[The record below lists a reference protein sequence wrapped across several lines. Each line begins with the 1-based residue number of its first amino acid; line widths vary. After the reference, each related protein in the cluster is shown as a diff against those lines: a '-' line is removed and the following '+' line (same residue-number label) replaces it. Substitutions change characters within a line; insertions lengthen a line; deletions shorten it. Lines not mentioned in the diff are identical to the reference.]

1 MEKVTGF
8 KDIAMESLTTMW
20 LEISAIFPNLIGT
33 FFVLLI
39 GFFVTKLI
47 VKIIKKVLKLAKVN
61 KLDEKINEIEI
72 VEGKNLNF
80 DTVKVVSG
88 FVKWLMYIML
98 IIMASDIMGLKIIS
112 EQIADLLAYLPKL
125 LTALVIFMIGLL
137 FANFVK
143 NGLKS
148 LFESMDL
155 SGGKMISQVVFFLL
169 LTFISITALNQAG
182 IDTEIITN
190 NINMIIAAFLLAF
203 AIAFGLGARE
213 VVGKL
218 LKAFY
223 ARKTYEVGQE
233 IVFNNETYTIDSVE
247 NISIILKNSNGKL
260 IVPIDEIVENQVQMQ
275 DQL

>member
-8 KDIAMESLTTMW
+8 KDIAMESLSSMW
-20 LEISAIFPNLIGT
+20 LEVSAIFPNLIGT

-39 GFFVTKLI
+39 GFFITKLI
-47 VKIIKKVLKLAKVN
+47 VKIIKKVLKLAKVS

-72 VEGKNLNF
+72 VEGKSLNF

-112 EQIADLLAYLPKL
+112 EQIAELLAYIPKL
-125 LTALVIFMIGLL
+125 LTALIVFMIGLL

-182 IDTEIITN
+182 IC
-190 NINMIIAAFLLAF
+190 LL
-203 AIAFGLGARE
+203 
-213 VVGKL
+213 
-218 LKAFY
+218 
-223 ARKTYEVGQE
+223 
-233 IVFNNETYTIDSVE
+233 YTSPSPRDLST
-247 NISIILKNSNGKL
+247 SRMPSSA
-260 IVPIDEIVENQVQMQ
+260 
-275 DQL
+275 

>member
-1 MEKVTGF
+1 MENLNGF
-8 KDIAMESLTTMW
+8 KQTAMDSLTTMW
-20 LEISAIFPNLIGT
+20 LEISKIFPNIIGT
-33 FFVLLI
+33 LFVLII
-39 GFFVTKLI
+39 GFFITKLV

-80 DTVKVVSG
+80 DTVKFVST

-98 IIMASDIMGLKIIS
+98 IIMASDIMNLTIIS
-112 EQIADLLAYLPKL
+112 VQIGELFAYLPKL
-125 LTALVIFMIGLL
+125 FTALVIFILGLL

-169 LTFISITALNQAG
+169 LTFISVTALNQAG

-218 LKAFY
+218 LKTFY
-223 ARKTYEVGQE
+223 ARKTFEIGQS
-233 IVFNNETYTIDSVE
+233 IIFQNEGYTVESVE
-247 NISIILKNSNGKL
+247 NISVILKNYKGKL
-260 IVPIDEIVENQVQMQ
+260 IVPINDLVENQVQVQ

>member
-1 MEKVTGF
+1 MDKVSEF
-8 KDIAMESLTTMW
+8 SEVAMKSLTNIW
-20 LEISAIFPNLIGT
+20 LEITNIFPNIIGAFIVLI
-33 FFVLLI
+33 I
-39 GFFVTKLI
+39 GWIITKLV
-47 VKIIKKVLKLAKVN
+47 VKLIKKVLKLVKAN

-72 VEGKNLNF
+72 VEGKQLNF
-80 DTVKVVSG
+80 DTVKVVSKV
-88 FVKWLMYIML
+88 VKYLMYMIL
-98 IIMASDIMGLKIIS
+98 LVTASDIMGLDIITK
-112 EQIADLLAYLPKL
+112 QISDLISYLPKL
-125 LTALVIFMIGLL
+125 FSALIVFIVGLL

-155 SGGKMISQVVFFLL
+155 SGGKMISQVVFFLM

-218 LKAFY
+218 LKTFY
-223 ARKTYEVGQE
+223 ARKTFEIGQNITFQGE
-233 IVFNNETYTIDSVE
+233 NYTVESVE
-247 NISIILKNSNGKL
+247 NISVILKNSKGKL
-260 IVPIDEIVENQVQMQ
+260 IVPINDLVENQVHMQ
-275 DQL
+275 D

>member
-1 MEKVTGF
+1 MEKVSGF
-8 KDIAMESLTTMW
+8 KNIAMESLSTMW

-33 FFVLLI
+33 FFVLII
-39 GFFVTKLI
+39 GFFFTKLI
-47 VKIIKKVLKLAKVN
+47 VKIIKKVLKLTKVS

-80 DTVKVVSG
+80 DTVKVVSS
-88 FVKWLMYIML
+88 FVKWLMYIIL

-112 EQIADLLAYLPKL
+112 EQISDLLAYLPKL

-148 LFESMDL
+148 LFESMDM
-155 SGGKMISQVVFFLL
+155 SGGKLISQTVFFLL

-190 NINMIIAAFLLAF
+190 NINTIIAAFLLAF
-203 AIAFGLGARE
+203 AIAFGFGARE
-213 VVGKL
+213 VVSRL

-223 ARKTYEVGQE
+223 VRKTFEIGQN
-233 IVFNNETYTIDSVE
+233 IVFNNEEYTVDSVE
-247 NISIILKNSNGKL
+247 NISVILKNLKGKL
-260 IVPIDEIVENQVQMQ
+260 VVPIDDLVENQVQMQ
-275 DQL
+275 D

>member
-1 MEKVTGF
+1 MEKVTEF
-8 KDIAMESLTTMW
+8 KDVMMQSLTSMW
-20 LEISAIFPNLIGT
+20 FEITNVFPNIIGALVVFIIGWLI
-33 FFVLLI
+33 
-39 GFFVTKLI
+39 TKVV

-61 KLDEKINEIEI
+61 KLDAKLNDIEI
-72 VEGKNLNF
+72 VEGKKLNF
-80 DTVKVVSG
+80 DTVKVVSN
-88 FVKWLMYIML
+88 FVKWLMYIVLL
-98 IIMASDIMGLKIIS
+98 ITASDIMGLEIIS
-112 EQIADLLAYLPKL
+112 TQISSLLSYLPKL
-125 LTALVIFMIGLL
+125 FAALIVFILGLL

-169 LTFISITALNQAG
+169 LTFISVTALNQAG

-190 NINMIIAAFLLAF
+190 NINMIIAAFLIAF

-218 LKAFY
+218 LKTFY
-223 ARKTYEVGQE
+223 ARKTFEVGQS
-233 IVFNNETYTIDSVE
+233 IIFNNESYTVESIE
-247 NISIILKNSNGKL
+247 NISVILKNSKGKL
-260 IVPIDEIVENQVQMQ
+260 IVPINDLVENQVQMQ

>member
-1 MEKVTGF
+1 MEKVSGF

-20 LEISAIFPNLIGT
+20 LEISKIFPNIIGAL
-33 FFVLLI
+33 FVLII
-39 GFFVTKLI
+39 GFFMTKLI
-47 VKIIKKVLKLAKVN
+47 VKIIKKVLKLAKVS

-80 DTVKVVSG
+80 DTIKVVSS
-88 FVKWLMYIML
+88 FIKWLMYIML
-98 IIMASDIMGLKIIS
+98 IIIASDIMNLKIIS
-112 EQIADLLAYLPKL
+112 EQIGELLSYLPKL

-148 LFESMDL
+148 LFESMDM
-155 SGGKMISQVVFFLL
+155 SGGKAISQVVFFLL
-169 LTFISITALNQAG
+169 LIFITITALNQAG
-182 IDTEIITN
+182 IDTEIISN

-213 VVGKL
+213 IVGKL
-218 LKAFY
+218 LKTFY

-233 IVFNNETYTIDSVE
+233 ITFNDESYIIDTVQS
-247 NISIILKNSNGKL
+247 ISIILKNSKGKL
-260 IVPIDEIVENQVQMQ
+260 IVPIDDLIENQVQMQ

>member
-8 KDIAMESLTTMW
+8 KDIAMESLSSMW

-47 VKIIKKVLKLAKVN
+47 VKVIKKVLKLAKVN

-80 DTVKVVSG
+80 DTIKVVSS

-112 EQIADLLAYLPKL
+112 EQIAELLAYLPKL

-218 LKAFY
+218 MKAFY
-223 ARKTYEVGQE
+223 ARKTFEIGQE
-233 IVFNNETYTIDSVE
+233 IIFNNENYTIEAVE
-247 NISIILKNSNGKL
+247 NISIILKNHKGKL

>member
-1 MEKVTGF
+1 MDKVTEF
-8 KDIAMESLTTMW
+8 KDVAMQSLTSMW
-20 LEISAIFPNLIGT
+20 LEITKIFPNIIGALVVLI
-33 FFVLLI
+33 I
-39 GFFVTKLI
+39 GWLVTKLI
-47 VKIIKKVLKLAKVN
+47 VKIIKKVLKLAKAH
-61 KLDEKINEIEI
+61 KLDEKLNTIEI

-80 DTVKVVSG
+80 DTIKVVSK
-88 FVKWLMYIML
+88 FVKWVMYIVL
-98 IIMASDIMGLKIIS
+98 LTTASDIMGLEIIS
-112 EQIADLLAYLPKL
+112 NQISNLLGYLPKL
-125 LTALVIFMIGLL
+125 FAALVIFILGLL

-218 LKAFY
+218 LKMFY
-223 ARKTYEVGQE
+223 ARKIYEVGQR
-233 IVFNNETYTIDSVE
+233 IVFNNKEYTVDAVE
-247 NISIILKNSNGKL
+247 NISIILADDKGK
-260 IVPIDEIVENQVQMQ
+260 IVVPINDIIESQVQMQ
-275 DQL
+275 N

>member
-1 MEKVTGF
+1 MDKVTEF
-8 KDIAMESLTTMW
+8 KDVAMQSLTSMW
-20 LEISAIFPNLIGT
+20 LEITKIFPNIIGALVVLI
-33 FFVLLI
+33 I
-39 GFFVTKLI
+39 GWLVTKLI
-47 VKIIKKVLKLAKVN
+47 VKIIKKVLKLAKAH
-61 KLDEKINEIEI
+61 KLDEKLNTIEI

-80 DTVKVVSG
+80 DTIKVVSK
-88 FVKWLMYIML
+88 FVKWVMYIVL
-98 IIMASDIMGLKIIS
+98 LTTASDIMGLEIIS
-112 EQIADLLAYLPKL
+112 NQISNLLGYLPKL
-125 LTALVIFMIGLL
+125 FAALVIFILGLL

-218 LKAFY
+218 LKMFY
-223 ARKTYEVGQE
+223 ARKIYEVGQRV
-233 IVFNNETYTIDSVE
+233 VFNDKEYTVDAVE
-247 NISIILKNSNGKL
+247 NISIILADDKGK
-260 IVPIDEIVENQVQMQ
+260 IVVPINDIIESQVQMQ
-275 DQL
+275 N

>member
-1 MEKVTGF
+1 MDKVSEF
-8 KDIAMESLTTMW
+8 SEVAMKSLTNIW
-20 LEISAIFPNLIGT
+20 FEITNIFPNIIGAFIVLI
-33 FFVLLI
+33 I
-39 GFFVTKLI
+39 GWIITKLV
-47 VKIIKKVLKLAKVN
+47 VKLIKKVLKLVKAN

-72 VEGKNLNF
+72 IEGKQLNF
-80 DTVKVVSG
+80 DTVKVVSKV
-88 FVKWLMYIML
+88 VKYLMYMIL
-98 IIMASDIMGLKIIS
+98 LVTASDIMGLDIITK
-112 EQIADLLAYLPKL
+112 QISDLISYLPKL
-125 LTALVIFMIGLL
+125 FSALIVFIVGLL

-155 SGGKMISQVVFFLL
+155 SGGKMISQVVFFLM
-169 LTFISITALNQAG
+169 LTFISVTALNQAG

-218 LKAFY
+218 LKTFY
-223 ARKTYEVGQE
+223 ARKTFEIGQAITFQGE
-233 IVFNNETYTIDSVE
+233 NYTVESVE
-247 NISIILKNSNGKL
+247 NISVILKNSKGKL
-260 IVPIDEIVENQVQMQ
+260 IVPINDLVENQVQMQ

>member
-1 MEKVTGF
+1 MENLNGF
-8 KDIAMESLTTMW
+8 KQTAMDSLTTMW
-20 LEISAIFPNLIGT
+20 LEISKIFPNIIGT
-33 FFVLLI
+33 LFVLII
-39 GFFVTKLI
+39 GFFITKLV

-80 DTVKVVSG
+80 DTVKFVST

-98 IIMASDIMGLKIIS
+98 IIMASDIMNLTIIS
-112 EQIADLLAYLPKL
+112 VQIGELFAYLPKL
-125 LTALVIFMIGLL
+125 FTALVIFILGLL

-169 LTFISITALNQAG
+169 LTFISVTALNQAG

-218 LKAFY
+218 LKTFY
-223 ARKTYEVGQE
+223 ARKTFEIGQS
-233 IVFNNETYTIDSVE
+233 IIFQNESYTVESVE
-247 NISIILKNSNGKL
+247 NISVILKNSKGKL
-260 IVPIDEIVENQVQMQ
+260 IVPINDLVENQVQVQ